1 MTKFWVVRLGQ
12 RIGPFDETEVLASY
26 ESGALKA
33 DDLLAAGEGPA
44 TVTVGDVFAHLIRDL
59 PPSPAAAFALE
70 PVARQRDGARVER
83 EVSSHYRPPASRVA
97 DIAERAG
104 GAVVYA
110 GFWVRFGAVML
121 DGLITGLLGAALG
134 FALGF
139 VADLF
144 LPGERG
150 PVVQLVSQLAGLLL
164 SWLYFAGL
172 ESSERC
178 ATPGKRAFHLQVLRQ
193 DRLQRISFWR
203 ATGRWAA
210 RGLSGLVLAIGY
222 LMQPF
227 NQRKQALHDMLAGTV
242 VISLAPASRLLLAAM
257 IVLALLLVVGGVA
270 LAWAVALGL
279 TRGM

>member
-1 MTKFWVVRLGQ
+1 MAKFWVVRLGQ

-70 PVARQRDGARVER
+70 PVTRPREDARAER
-83 EVSSHYRPPASRVA
+83 ALDSHYRPPAARVA

-104 GAVVYA
+104 SAVVYA
-110 GFWVRFGAVML
+110 GFWVRFGAVVL
-121 DGLITGLLGAALG
+121 DGLVTGLLGAAIGFMLG
-134 FALGF
+134 LALGGF
-139 VADLF
+139 V
-144 LPGERG
+144 PERTLHIG
-150 PVVQLVSQLAGLLL
+150 TQIAGLLV

-178 ATPGKRAFHLQVLRQ
+178 ATPGKRAFHLQVLQ
-193 DRLQRISFWR
+193 QNRLQRISFGR
-203 ATGRWAA
+203 ATGRWAG
-210 RGLSGLVLAIGY
+210 RFLSGIVLGIGY
-222 LMQPF
+222 FMQPF

-257 IVLALLLVVGGVA
+257 IVIALLAVVGSIA